1 MIIASCG
8 FLCGRFLCGRWT
20 EFVLSRKCLLD
31 VEASARTSAAIV
43 SGSVDSELI
52 QKKFR
57 PLLEEFQLKLCFVE
71 RLFCESLLI
80 RYRLYIHLRFRA
92 TNLPSW
98 TRSNSNNGRVEWLR
112 CPSFG

>member
-1 MIIASCG
+1 M
-8 FLCGRFLCGRWT
+8 
-20 EFVLSRKCLLD
+20 LSRKCLLD

-71 RLFCESLLI
+71 RLLCESLLI

-92 TNLPSW
+92 TNLQGVSLPAGLVLIAI
-98 TRSNSNNGRVEWLR
+98 TVEWNGSVARLLAEI
-112 CPSFG
+112 SHVSDGSIQ